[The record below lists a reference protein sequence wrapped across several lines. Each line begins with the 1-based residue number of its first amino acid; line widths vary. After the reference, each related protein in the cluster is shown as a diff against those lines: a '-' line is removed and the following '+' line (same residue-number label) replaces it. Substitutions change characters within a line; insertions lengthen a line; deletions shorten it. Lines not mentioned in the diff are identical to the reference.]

1 MDNNELMSLYDYLGK
16 AAGRQLGEEVN
27 KAAQIKRVAANSR
40 QVDSPN
46 YKGIVMLYP
55 KWFLDEYFGN
65 PEEEDDD
72 ELPF

>member
-1 MDNNELMSLYDYLGK
+1 MDDTLMSLYDYLGK
-16 AAGRQLGEEVN
+16 AAGVKLGNEVN
-27 KAAQIKRVAANSR
+27 KAAQVKKIPLNAR

-65 PEEEDDD
+65 TQKEDDD